1 MMFLVGLLILS
12 LWAVKSRC
20 TPAETGRWPPVHISL
35 FYESLCPDCRAF
47 MEDELCPTWA
57 RMKEFL
63 NLTLV
68 PFGNAEVTQ
77 STPSQQFRCQHGE
90 RECFGNMI
98 QSCMIYHLKNTSSY
112 LPVICCMESAR
123 TVLMAAQ
130 QCLQEHAPSMSWEII
145 SDCVDEDLGSQLMY
159 QNAER
164 TSELEPPHNYV
175 PWILINGE
183 HSEDMQHHA
192 ETDLLDLV
200 CRTYTGPPP
209 MVCDQSVNTK
219 HSKLE
224 T

>member
-175 PWILINGE
+175 PWILINGHFE
-183 HSEDMQHHA
+183 SNKGHFQPFK
-192 ETDLLDLV
+192 ETITLLTSLAN
-200 CRTYTGPPP
+200 CSRPGEG
-209 MVCDQSVNTK
+209 
-219 HSKLE
+219 LE
-224 T
+224 SQRFS